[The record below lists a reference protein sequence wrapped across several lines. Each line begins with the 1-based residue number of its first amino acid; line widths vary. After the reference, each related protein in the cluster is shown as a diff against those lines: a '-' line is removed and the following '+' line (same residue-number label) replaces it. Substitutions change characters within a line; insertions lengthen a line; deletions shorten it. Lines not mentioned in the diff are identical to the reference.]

1 MNNVSKLNILCTH
14 NVLTMNIVLLMVF
27 DSLIKFRSIEM
38 IFETAMIEG
47 YSILNV
53 DLPVNGLML
62 QIVVTTSHYYDI
74 VFVH

>member
-1 MNNVSKLNILCTH
+1 
-14 NVLTMNIVLLMVF
+14 MNIVLLMVF

>member
-1 MNNVSKLNILCTH
+1 
-14 NVLTMNIVLLMVF
+14 MNIVLLMVF
-27 DSLIKFRSIEM
+27 DSLMKFRSIEM

-62 QIVVTTSHYYDI
+62 QIVVTTSHY
-74 VFVH
+74 